1 VTTPFRQPVPPEAPP
16 GSARC
21 LVVDDDPLVRR
32 SLCRVLLAQ
41 GMEPIEVESGEA
53 ALAMLMAD
61 RSIPLVITDLYMP
74 GMDGLTLVREVRSR
88 CPDTVVLVV
97 TGVADVD
104 TAVKSFQLGAADYLS
119 KPVLMEEV
127 RARVQSA
134 LEKRRLVLEN
144 RWLQKSYQER
154 LETQLRELSQRNKEM
169 FLGQIQMAVRMLE
182 ARDIYT
188 RGHSQRVSIY
198 ATKTAVQLGITG
210 DLLEQVRLGGELH
223 DIGKIGTRDEILNKP
238 GALTEAEF
246 KEVQRHVTEGEE
258 ILAPLR
264 RDHPIMLQIVR
275 SHHEHLDGSGFPDG
289 LEGDAIPLPA
299 RIVSVADA
307 FDAMTTNRAYRETRT
322 PAEALKEIGR
332 HAGTQF
338 DPEVV
343 GAFQRGFRDLHRLP
357 IQTA

>member
-1 VTTPFRQPVPPEAPP
+1 MTTPFRQPVSPEAPP

-41 GMEPIEVESGEA
+41 GMEPIEAESGEA
-53 ALAMLMAD
+53 ALALLMAD

-88 CPDTVVLVV
+88 CPDTAVLVV

-104 TAVKSFQLGAADYLS
+104 TAVKSFQLGASDYLS

-238 GALTEAEF
+238 SALTEAEF
-246 KEVQRHVTEGEE
+246 REVQRHVTEGEE

-289 LEGDAIPLPA
+289 LEGEAIPLPA

-322 PAEALKEIGR
+322 PAEALKEIER

>member
-41 GMEPIEVESGEA
+41 GMEPIEAESGEA

-74 GMDGLTLVREVRSR
+74 GMDGLTLVREVKSR
-88 CPDTVVLVV
+88 CPDTSVLVV

-119 KPVLMEEV
+119 KPVLVEEV
-127 RARVQSA
+127 RARVHGA

-154 LETQLRELSQRNKEM
+154 LETQLRELAQRNKEM

-210 DLLEQVRLGGELH
+210 DLLEQIRLGGELH

-307 FDAMTTNRAYRETRT
+307 FDAMTTNRAYRQTRT
-322 PAEALKEIGR
+322 PAEALKEIER

-338 DPEVV
+338 DPEAV

>member
-1 VTTPFRQPVPPEAPP
+1 MTTPFRQPVPPEAPP

-41 GMEPIEVESGEA
+41 GMEPIEAESGEA
-53 ALAMLMAD
+53 ALAALMTD

-74 GMDGLTLVREVRSR
+74 GMDGLTLVREVKSR
-88 CPDTVVLVV
+88 CPDTAVLVV

-119 KPVLMEEV
+119 KPVLVEEV
-127 RARVQSA
+127 RARVHSA

-154 LETQLRELSQRNKEM
+154 LETQLRELAQRNKEM

-322 PAEALKEIGR
+322 STEALKEIER

-357 IQTA
+357 IQIA

>member
-1 VTTPFRQPVPPEAPP
+1 MTTPFRQPVPPEAPP

-41 GMEPIEVESGEA
+41 GMEPIEAESGEA

-88 CPDTVVLVV
+88 CPDTAVLVV

-144 RWLQKSYQER
+144 RWLQQSYQER
-154 LETQLRELSQRNKEM
+154 LETQLRELTQRNKEM

-322 PAEALKEIGR
+322 AAEALKEIER

-338 DPEVV
+338 DREVV

-357 IQTA
+357 IRIA